1 MKTLR
6 QLIPFA
12 LAAGHAMATTI
23 VDVDFAHLAPL
34 VGDPDGLDDG
44 DRIQDVSGNG
54 YHGFW
59 GSTNSNV
66 PVVAVGSD
74 TAIDT
79 TGAAVGKVFLRD
91 ALGSIPDEWDGPTTT
106 VTPYFTFDG
115 TQSYTFEAVVNW
127 NSTTQALN
135 GLMGQTGGNEL
146 WIRESGGFLH
156 YAFVS
161 NGANAN
167 LFTNVIDIS
176 SAKADGGWH
185 VVSVVYDATAGEIRS
200 YLDGTLKHTNTDSDI
215 GALGTMV
222 NGTSDFSIGA
232 YNASSSNYFD
242 GLQNRYRISTG
253 ALDPVDFLTAPV
265 IAGSDAITWT
275 GGTDGSWD
283 ATTSGNWKLD
293 ADDSPVLFS
302 DTDDVTFDDDG
313 ATGSIAIVGTVAP
326 GMITV
331 SSNSVDYTLSGG
343 TLGGSG
349 TLVKSGTSTFTLAG
363 PATRVG
369 AVQIDSGTLVIGDG
383 ATSGDAPSGAVA
395 VAEFAS
401 LKISRSD
408 TVNYSATSQLKQIG
422 GDGSVTIDGGGTV
435 IVNPGTGTGFD
446 ENSSWRDLTGG
457 VTVTGGSELQTLRN
471 GRTAMG
477 SGAVTLGDGS
487 SSGAL
492 SQYNGSWT
500 WTNDIVLAGS
510 ANAIRNR
517 SSNSFPRQIK
527 LQGVI
532 SGSGGLVFED
542 PNGSMTDNQT
552 GYILTGESTT
562 DGTITIDSGVP
573 VRVGGVPGDTSVVQ
587 NGPGAAGSLGTATI
601 IDNGFLTYSRTD
613 AHTVDNTISGAGQL
627 LIGLDS
633 GTETQVVNLTGTVS
647 NTGDTTVRSG
657 TLLINGTHGSQ
668 VFETVSQLNV
678 GPAAAL
684 GGTGQTTSDV
694 NLEGKLAPGNSIG
707 TLTTTSWLVLMGSST
722 YTWELG
728 TWSGGVAG
736 TDSDL
741 VAADEIH
748 IDSSAAPGTPVTL
761 AIVPA
766 ALSGFTET
774 NQTFVIAQATTGIV
788 DFNTDAFVIDDSA
801 FTSATGAN
809 GSWAVQQNGNH

>member
-1 MKTLR
+1 M
-6 QLIPFA
+6 
-12 LAAGHAMATTI
+12 
-23 VDVDFAHLAPL
+23 
-34 VGDPDGLDDG
+34 
-44 DRIQDVSGNG
+44 
-54 YHGFW
+54 
-59 GSTNSNV
+59 
-66 PVVAVGSD
+66 
-74 TAIDT
+74 
-79 TGAAVGKVFLRD
+79 
-91 ALGSIPDEWDGPTTT
+91 
-106 VTPYFTFDG
+106 
-115 TQSYTFEAVVNW
+115 
-127 NSTTQALN
+127 
-135 GLMGQTGGNEL
+135 
-146 WIRESGGFLH
+146 
-156 YAFVS
+156 
-161 NGANAN
+161 
-167 LFTNVIDIS
+167 
-176 SAKADGGWH
+176 
-185 VVSVVYDATAGEIRS
+185 
-200 YLDGTLKHTNTDSDI
+200 
-215 GALGTMV
+215 
-222 NGTSDFSIGA
+222 
-232 YNASSSNYFD
+232 
-242 GLQNRYRISTG
+242 
-253 ALDPVDFLTAPV
+253 
-265 IAGSDAITWT
+265 
-275 GGTDGSWD
+275 
-283 ATTSGNWKLD
+283 
-293 ADDSPVLFS
+293 
-302 DTDDVTFDDDG
+302 
-313 ATGSIAIVGTVAP
+313 
-326 GMITV
+326 
-331 SSNSVDYTLSGG
+331 
-343 TLGGSG
+343 
-349 TLVKSGTSTFTLAG
+349 
-363 PATRVG
+363 G

-774 NQTFVIAQATTGIV
+774 NQTHSHPTGSRTRRSESGLV
-788 DFNTDAFVIDDSA
+788 LR
-801 FTSATGAN
+801 
-809 GSWAVQQNGNH
+809 